1 MASRAEEKARR
12 RAEREERERAER
24 AAAARRKRLQL
35 AFGGVLGIALVAG
48 IVIAVVALGSGGSSG
63 GGQGQPVDP
72 SKAAAVK
79 LPQQQTSDINAAA
92 KAAGCVVQ
100 HPPIEGRSHE
110 NKEFTEAD
118 YKTNP
123 PTSGNHF
130 PEWYDDGIYKPGDS
144 PHLGMLVHT
153 LEHGRI
159 DVQYRPGTPQ
169 STVEG
174 LEALLN
180 EQDDGY
186 HMLLFQNQTK
196 MPYAVA
202 ATAWG
207 QLLGCKTMSP
217 KVYDAI
223 RTFRERYIDKGPEQ
237 VP

>member
-1 MASRAEEKARR
+1 VASRAEEKQRR
-12 RAEREERERAER
+12 REERLARERAEA
-24 AAAARRKRLQL
+24 AAAARRKRVQL
-35 AFGGVLGIALVAG
+35 AFGGVIA
-48 IVIAVVALGSGGSSG
+48 IAVVAGVIVLAVGVLGKNNSGMASSG
-63 GGQGQPVDP
+63 NPT
-72 SKAAAVK
+72 AATASVK
-79 LPQQQTSDINAAA
+79 LPQQQTSNLDVAA
-92 KAAGCVVQ
+92 KAAGCVLQ
-100 HPPIEGRSHE
+100 HPPIEGRNHE

-130 PEWYDDGIYKPGDS
+130 PEWYDDGIYKPGDT

-169 STVEG
+169 STVNG

-186 HMLLFQNQTK
+186 HMLLFQNTTK

-207 QLLGCKTMSP
+207 QLLGCKTMND

>member
-1 MASRAEEKARR
+1 MASRAEEKAQR
-12 RAEREERERAER
+12 RAEREAREQAER
-24 AAAARRKRLQL
+24 ASAARRKRLQL
-35 AFGGVLGIALVAG
+35 VSGGVLGIALVAA
-48 IVIAVVALGSGGSSG
+48 IVIAVVALGGSSSG
-63 GGQGQPVDP
+63 AGQGTPADP
-72 SKAAAVK
+72 ASADAVK
-79 LPQQQTSDINAAA
+79 LPQQQTSDVNAAA
-92 KAAGCVVQ
+92 QAAGCVLQ
-100 HPPIEGRSHE
+100 HPAIEGRSHE

-130 PEWYDDGIYKPGDS
+130 PQWYEDGIYAPGDS

-159 DVQYRPGTPQ
+159 DVQYRPGTPK
-169 STVEG
+169 STVDG
-174 LEALLN
+174 LTSLLN

-186 HMLLFQNQTK
+186 HMLLFENQTK

-207 QLLGCKTMSP
+207 QLLGCKTMTP
-217 KVYDAI
+217 KVYDAL